1 MQGTG
6 FPHAERERLGVRGLL
21 PPGTL
26 SMERQVGTLHD
37 MTPKSDSYYKTQ
49 QVPAF
54 ALSNISISNW
64 MQSYISQV
72 ISCQCGHV

>member
-26 SMERQVGTLHD
+26 SMDRQVGTLHD
-37 MTPKSDSYYKTQ
+37 MTPKSDRYYKTQ
-49 QVPAF
+49 
-54 ALSNISISNW
+54 
-64 MQSYISQV
+64 
-72 ISCQCGHV
+72 

>member
-26 SMERQVGTLHD
+26 SMERQVASLSAQHCI
-37 MTPKSDSYYKTQ
+37 PNCQ
-49 QVPAF
+49 RQ
-54 ALSNISISNW
+54 LSNMPFSHVKTNPIQLDENMLHVTSNLTA
-64 MQSYISQV
+64 I
-72 ISCQCGHV
+72 